1 MTKRIM
7 VTGGAG
13 FIGSN
18 LCRRLLVDP
27 DVEVIAVD
35 NFCTGRRENIEELL
49 RNEQFSLLEHDI
61 VAPFPKELHVDEIYN
76 LACPA
81 SPPQYQKNPLH
92 TLKSSVLGAMHVI
105 ELARQNRAVVLQAS
119 TSEVYGNPLVHPQS
133 EDYLGNVNCTGI
145 RACYDEGKRCA
156 ETIFF
161 EAQRIYGTRIKIVRL
176 FNTYGPYMDVNDGR
190 VVSNFIWQLINDKP
204 LTVYGD
210 GSQTRSFC
218 YVDDTVEG
226 LMKMMASPDMVTGPI
241 NIGNPE
247 ERTVKE
253 TAMLI
258 QRIVGKHAEIIYRP
272 LPQDDPIKR
281 CPEIS
286 KARKILNWEPQIDF
300 AEGIRRTVNY
310 FRQLQ

>member
-61 VAPFPKELHVDEIYN
+61 VTSFPKGLHVDEIYN

-105 ELARQNRAVVLQAS
+105 ELAKQNRAVVLQAS

-133 EDYLGNVNCTGI
+133 EDYWGNVNCTGI

-226 LMKMMASPDMVTGPI
+226 LLKMMASPDTVTGPI

-258 QRIVGKHAEIIYRP
+258 QRIVGEHAEIIYRP